1 MALPF
6 LSSQAKRLEQILS
19 IDLGA
24 RTTKAV
30 HFQRKRDGLNLL
42 GYVLQDAPVYEKG
55 LSPQLLG
62 EHLSA
67 VSLALG
73 GRTKQVVLAVGVGDS
88 VVRHAELPMIPVADM
103 RTMLKFNAKN
113 YLQQDLPDHVF
124 DCFIIP
130 PRPGTKPEAPK
141 AGQKCKALVGGAK
154 KQLIDD
160 LQAAAKGAGLTLEQI
175 VPSLVGPPNAFES
188 AVPEVFNKE
197 VAALVDIGFKHTSI
211 SILLNGELMLSRVV
225 AIGGDRLT
233 NGIAEALGVGYAE
246 AEGIKVGLP
255 DEVQSV
261 MVTLL
266 APLGRE
272 LRASIDFFEHQQDKP
287 VTQVFVSGGS
297 ARSDYIIQ
305 ILQSELMVPCL
316 NWNPTNGLTLAFSPQ
331 QAGEVDQIAAQ
342 LAVAIGAGLAAL

>member
-6 LSSQAKRLEQILS
+6 LSSQARRLDQITA

-30 HFQRKRDGLNLL
+30 QLQRKGDGLNFL
-42 GYVLQDAPVYEKG
+42 GYALQDAPAYEKG

-62 EHLSA
+62 EHLGA
-67 VSLALG
+67 VWQTLG
-73 GRTKQVVLAVGVGDS
+73 GRTKQVVVAVGVGDS
-88 VVRHAELPMIPVADM
+88 LVRHAELPMVPVSDM
-103 RTMLKFNAKN
+103 RIMLKFNSKN
-113 YLQQDLPDHVF
+113 YLQQELPDHVF
-124 DCFIIP
+124 DCYVIP
-130 PRPGTKPEAPK
+130 PRSAAKAEASK
-141 AGQKCKALVGGAK
+141 AGQKCRVLVGSAK

-160 LQAAAKGAGLTLEQI
+160 LQAAAKNAGLIPEQI
-175 VPSLVGPPNAFES
+175 VPSLIGPPNAFEM
-188 AVPEVFNKE
+188 AKRDVFNKE
-197 VAALVDIGFKHTSI
+197 VIALVDIGFKHSSI

-225 AIGGDRLT
+225 GLGGDRLT
-233 NGIAEALGVGYAE
+233 GGVAEALGVSYAE

-255 DEVQSV
+255 DEVQST

-305 ILQSELMVPCL
+305 ILQTELMVPCSS
-316 NWNPTNGLTLAFSPQ
+316 WNPTGFLNMALPPHQ
-331 QAGEVDQIAAQ
+331 MGEVEQIAPQ
-342 LAVAIGAGLAAL
+342 LTVAIGAALAAL